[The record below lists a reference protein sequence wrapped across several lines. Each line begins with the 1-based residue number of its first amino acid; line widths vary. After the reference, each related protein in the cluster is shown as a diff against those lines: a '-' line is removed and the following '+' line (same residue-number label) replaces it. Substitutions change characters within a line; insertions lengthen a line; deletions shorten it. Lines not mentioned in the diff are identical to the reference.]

1 MSKVSKYLLT
11 PILENFNSRIGA
23 RDDGVKMDWQLLG
36 GMKAKVMSHR
46 CSVFGEEQPDTAF
59 RQVVVRIKSTQR
71 LRVDYNKEAAKEIT
85 KSSTSKVARG
95 FAPQWAPLDVKKQQQ
110 IATTRKSAPK
120 EKKEAEMKSNVMT
133 KEVVEY
139 LVLQRRVKSGIEDK
153 EWKVWG
159 FTQESTPDKIAED
172 EEYWRKTL
180 AATA

>member
-1 MSKVSKYLLT
+1 
-11 PILENFNSRIGA
+11 
-23 RDDGVKMDWQLLG
+23 
-36 GMKAKVMSHR
+36 
-46 CSVFGEEQPDTAF
+46 
-59 RQVVVRIKSTQR
+59 
-71 LRVDYNKEAAKEIT
+71 VDYNKEAVKELT